1 MYFIAHTLD
10 FFLLIFDSS
19 FHILKN
25 QEIKSKKD
33 KRKKSKT
40 VARLMSKVAYISFVV
55 ALLAAVNLIPHYSNK
70 DAVDVKSEKSDLIY
84 VSTISVK

>member
-1 MYFIAHTLD
+1 
-10 FFLLIFDSS
+10 
-19 FHILKN
+19 
-25 QEIKSKKD
+25 
-33 KRKKSKT
+33 
-40 VARLMSKVAYISFVV
+40 MSKVAYISFVV